1 MESNKLDIG
10 ETTSFFTP
18 LLQENDFAPYWRN
31 DAADTTGMFQNGSSA
46 VADPVSLPYMPLQV
60 APFPWKDMHGAFQPN
75 THYIS
80 ESCGNAMVD
89 LNQLHNFQ
97 KPIID
102 PNSFN
107 VGNTIPCLYGQDL
120 QYPERNV
127 KGTSR
132 IRDVMN
138 DSVDFNSFR
147 DPGINKRIPLI
158 RSTIGGGYEPPSGE
172 SGVRNISGPQ
182 IHNFIGSGG
191 SSTYQTP
198 NSDGPQIKNF
208 LVSGGSKTNNTQ
220 NSGVASIV
228 KNDELCAAQFGFP
241 NIVDGSFLSLG
252 IGSNSDVK
260 SKSDH
265 SNREITGGGLYGA
278 VNPQLNTSCAQ
289 QEPGRSFNPGYN
301 FVGGRPSFQ
310 NNVGGFSSL
319 GNHVG
324 GWTSSYNNFGVRGGI
339 NTCPNSSQL
348 AQFHNVQKPEANTQH
363 GFPASSTKD
372 LGMDRNARYPNLD
385 AYKGFIGP
393 RRSGST
399 QLLDSGQTAAS
410 GLEPGS
416 VKLCWTARPTSD
428 RLQKHLAE
436 TVNKLSPESSMVS
449 SFIGFKG
456 SSTRQEHSGQL
467 YTASKHNAAQSVD
480 GNAQP
485 PRRKHVQ
492 LAGEPN
498 PLIPELAYKTLMELA
513 TGTLASYN
521 MQNAKGEFANTSVP
535 EGTLVQSL
543 TYNKGQ
549 QFSIN
554 DIAAPSGAVGGMFPK
569 RLGVQVS
576 KDSAPQAAGSDL
588 FPQRLGVHF
597 NEYRAAPAAG
607 DGLFHKSTGIKGCS
621 REGLQAH
628 LRKDLIRPP
637 FPAGQAFSTAN
648 GSGLSQASNVV
659 GVPLPSLKR
668 RAMQPPPAA
677 PRVQRRKITL
687 PPPVHPYILSSQ
699 AAPAPPHIKWK
710 AFTSILALTLPY
722 SCHMTYIP
730 NKLGIWLP
738 TLYPDLSIS
747 LDGLPQPIGQ
757 KCMLCKRDLSFTP
770 EGPVHQPTVPPSVAV
785 LPCGHTFHDNCLQTI
800 TPEDQSK
807 DPPCIPCAIGEI

>member
-1 MESNKLDIG
+1 MNCFSQAFSFRIDLVMESNKLDTG

-60 APFPWKDMHGAFQPN
+60 PPFPWKDMHGAFQPN

-132 IRDVMN
+132 ICDVMN

-172 SGVRNISGPQ
+172 AGVRNISGPQ

-220 NSGVASIV
+220 NSEVARIV
-228 KNDELCAAQFGFP
+228 KNDQLCAGRFGFP

-265 SNREITGGGLYGA
+265 SSREITGGGLYGA
-278 VNPQLNTSCAQ
+278 VNPQLNTTRAQ

-301 FVGGRPSFQ
+301 FVGGQPSFQ

-348 AQFHNVQKPEANTQH
+348 AQFHNVQKPEANMQH

-372 LGMDRNARYPNLD
+372 LGIDRNARYPNLD

-393 RRSGST
+393 CRSSST

-416 VKLCWTARPTSD
+416 VKLSWTARPTSD
-428 RLQKHLAE
+428 QLQKHLAE

-456 SSTRQEHSGQL
+456 SSTRQEHSG
-467 YTASKHNAAQSVD
+467 
-480 GNAQP
+480 
-485 PRRKHVQ
+485 
-492 LAGEPN
+492 E
-498 PLIPELAYKTLMELA
+498 
-513 TGTLASYN
+513 
-521 MQNAKGEFANTSVP
+521 
-535 EGTLVQSL
+535 
-543 TYNKGQ
+543 
-549 QFSIN
+549 
-554 DIAAPSGAVGGMFPK
+554 
-569 RLGVQVS
+569 
-576 KDSAPQAAGSDL
+576 
-588 FPQRLGVHF
+588 
-597 NEYRAAPAAG
+597 
-607 DGLFHKSTGIKGCS
+607 
-621 REGLQAH
+621 
-628 LRKDLIRPP
+628 
-637 FPAGQAFSTAN
+637 
-648 GSGLSQASNVV
+648 
-659 GVPLPSLKR
+659 
-668 RAMQPPPAA
+668 
-677 PRVQRRKITL
+677 
-687 PPPVHPYILSSQ
+687 
-699 AAPAPPHIKWK
+699 
-710 AFTSILALTLPY
+710 
-722 SCHMTYIP
+722 
-730 NKLGIWLP
+730 
-738 TLYPDLSIS
+738 
-747 LDGLPQPIGQ
+747 
-757 KCMLCKRDLSFTP
+757 
-770 EGPVHQPTVPPSVAV
+770 
-785 LPCGHTFHDNCLQTI
+785 
-800 TPEDQSK
+800 
-807 DPPCIPCAIGEI
+807 

>member
-1 MESNKLDIG
+1 MESNKLDTG

-60 APFPWKDMHGAFQPN
+60 PPFPWKDMHGDFQPN

-132 IRDVMN
+132 ICDVMN
-138 DSVDFNSFR
+138 DSLDFNSFR

-172 SGVRNISGPQ
+172 AGVRNISGPQ

-220 NSGVASIV
+220 NREVARIV
-228 KNDELCAAQFGFP
+228 KNDELCAGRFGFP

-252 IGSNSDVK
+252 IGNNSDVK

-265 SNREITGGGLYGA
+265 SSREITGGGLYGA
-278 VNPQLNTSCAQ
+278 VNPQLNTSRAQ

-301 FVGGRPSFQ
+301 FVGGQPSFQ

-339 NTCPNSSQL
+339 NTFPNSSQL
-348 AQFHNVQKPEANTQH
+348 AQFHNVQKPEANMQH

-372 LGMDRNARYPNLD
+372 LGIDRNARYPNLD

-393 RRSGST
+393 CRSSST

-416 VKLCWTARPTSD
+416 VKLSWTARPTSD
-428 RLQKHLAE
+428 QLQKHLAE
-436 TVNKLSPESSMVS
+436 TANKLSPESSMVS

-467 YTASKHNAAQSVD
+467 FTASKHNAAQSVD

-492 LAGEPN
+492 LA
-498 PLIPELAYKTLMELA
+498 
-513 TGTLASYN
+513 
-521 MQNAKGEFANTSVP
+521 
-535 EGTLVQSL
+535 
-543 TYNKGQ
+543 GQ

-588 FPQRLGVHF
+588 FPQRLGVHV
-597 NEYRAAPAAG
+597 NEYRAAPAPAAG

-648 GSGLSQASNVV
+648 GSGFSQASNVV
-659 GVPLPSLKR
+659 GVSLPSLKR
-668 RAMQPPPAA
+668 RAMRPPPAA

-699 AAPAPPHIKWK
+699 AAPAPPPHIKWK
-710 AFTSILALTLPY
+710 GMGVGKLVLPRCSCNFKFHVLNGPRPKVYFWPTEAFKKEVVYQFEPSFVAIKILAA
-722 SCHMTYIP
+722 
-730 NKLGIWLP
+730 N
-738 TLYPDLSIS
+738 
-747 LDGLPQPIGQ
+747 
-757 KCMLCKRDLSFTP
+757 
-770 EGPVHQPTVPPSVAV
+770 V
-785 LPCGHTFHDNCLQTI
+785 L
-800 TPEDQSK
+800 
-807 DPPCIPCAIGEI
+807 